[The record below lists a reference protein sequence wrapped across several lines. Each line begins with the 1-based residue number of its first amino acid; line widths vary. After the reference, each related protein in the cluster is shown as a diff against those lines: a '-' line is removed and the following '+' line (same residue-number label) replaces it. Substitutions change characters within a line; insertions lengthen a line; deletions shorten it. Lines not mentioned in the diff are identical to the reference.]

1 MLTQDIRH
9 TFRAWRRTPVLALT
23 AVATLSLGVGANAAV
38 FSVVNA
44 VLFRPLPYPAP
55 ERLIELF
62 EANPG
67 TVGAT
72 TRASALNYL
81 TWSARTK
88 TLEAIAT
95 FQANDFNVTGGTDV
109 ERVPG
114 SSVAASLFRV
124 LAVAPIA
131 GRELRPADETPGNPS
146 VALVAESLWKRRY
159 GGDPAI
165 IGKTITLNGEPQ
177 EIIGVVPDT
186 FRDVGRSQ
194 ISSVAGPQLF
204 VPLRIDPARENRGN
218 RTLRVVG
225 RLRPGV
231 SLEQARA
238 EMSAIAAAMGLEFPS
253 SNKGWG
259 INLVRVDDSMFDEG
273 VRPSLLALLG
283 AVAVVMLIAC
293 ANVSNLMLAKA
304 IGRQREL
311 ALRTALGANRGR
323 LVHQLLTE
331 SVVLA
336 VVSGVIGMGVSFATV
351 AALRPLLPETLPR
364 ITEVRVDLAVV
375 AFGLLV
381 SIGSA
386 VLFGILPAIR
396 VSRVDPL
403 GALMQG
409 GRGVAGSSRSVL
421 RQGLVGAQVA
431 LATMLLVGGALLLQ
445 SFVRLHRVPLGFEPT
460 GVLTVRI
467 GLPRSAYP
475 DGPRMSLF
483 YQQLI
488 QSLENDPEVEAA
500 AVATSAP
507 FTPGVRAGAIV
518 ADRAAAAATQ
528 SVVEHFVSEDYFR
541 TLAIPIV
548 AGRAFDERDRAR
560 SPTVAIVSQAVARQ
574 LWPDMNPIGQQLDR
588 GGRSVRSRG
597 CGGRCSRRRRP
608 WTARRRTRSSAARG
622 HVPLG
627 DAIPAEDDDGVA
639 SHNARAI
646 VARPAAT
653 RGPARERSGDS
664 DAPGAHTRRLAGRYG
679 RKPSTHDD
687 ARGSVCRDCRTPCGN
702 RHLWCG
708 GLFGRSTHAGDWTA
722 DGRGRHEES
731 SPGARAARWA
741 GVGSDRYGAWFGRG
755 VCVEPPSGHLAVSG
769 AARRSAH
776 VRVCRDAAR
785 RCLAHRVLWTG
796 PTRRAC

>member
-165 IGKTITLNGEPQ
+165 IGKTITLNGEPH

-259 INLVRVDDSMFDEG
+259 INLVRVDDS
-273 VRPSLLALLG
+273 S
-283 AVAVVMLIAC
+283 
-293 ANVSNLMLAKA
+293 STKA
-304 IGRQREL
+304 
-311 ALRTALGANRGR
+311 
-323 LVHQLLTE
+323 
-331 SVVLA
+331 SV
-336 VVSGVIGMGVSFATV
+336 
-351 AALRPLLPETLPR
+351 PPC
-364 ITEVRVDLAVV
+364 
-375 AFGLLV
+375 
-381 SIGSA
+381 
-386 VLFGILPAIR
+386 
-396 VSRVDPL
+396 SRC
-403 GALMQG
+403 
-409 GRGVAGSSRSVL
+409 S
-421 RQGLVGAQVA
+421 
-431 LATMLLVGGALLLQ
+431 
-445 SFVRLHRVPLGFEPT
+445 
-460 GVLTVRI
+460 
-467 GLPRSAYP
+467 
-475 DGPRMSLF
+475 
-483 YQQLI
+483 
-488 QSLENDPEVEAA
+488 
-500 AVATSAP
+500 
-507 FTPGVRAGAIV
+507 
-518 ADRAAAAATQ
+518 
-528 SVVEHFVSEDYFR
+528 
-541 TLAIPIV
+541 
-548 AGRAFDERDRAR
+548 AR
-560 SPTVAIVSQAVARQ
+560 SP
-574 LWPDMNPIGQQLDR
+574 W
-588 GGRSVRSRG
+588 
-597 CGGRCSRRRRP
+597 
-608 WTARRRTRSSAARG
+608 
-622 HVPLG
+622 
-627 DAIPAEDDDGVA
+627 
-639 SHNARAI
+639 
-646 VARPAAT
+646 
-653 RGPARERSGDS
+653 
-664 DAPGAHTRRLAGRYG
+664 
-679 RKPSTHDD
+679 
-687 ARGSVCRDCRTPCGN
+687 
-702 RHLWCG
+702 
-708 GLFGRSTHAGDWTA
+708 
-722 DGRGRHEES
+722 
-731 SPGARAARWA
+731 
-741 GVGSDRYGAWFGRG
+741 
-755 VCVEPPSGHLAVSG
+755 
-769 AARRSAH
+769 
-776 VRVCRDAAR
+776 
-785 RCLAHRVLWTG
+785 
-796 PTRRAC
+796 